1 MSLLY
6 DNVASLMAAVVACVL
21 AWLYGGTI
29 GQKLIPV
36 VPWLVAFL
44 VEISLCFPQRHP
56 GETLYEARER
66 VWYDLR
72 HDALTWVVFGFLL
85 LLMVPFLNKGLC
97 PICDYPAIVEGADP
111 SPTIPFFPYCVDRMG
126 HLNVVLWFVPA
137 LLAMLAVK
145 HSLGKR
151 GKCFFVELVVWN
163 GVALAVLGFVQQVLE
178 APAPLWLDVDFKLGH
193 FFSTFGYPN
202 MAGDYFTTLFAL
214 AVAAWRWRV
223 KETDEDP
230 QVREMRKSGKLPY
243 KVFCRKHV
251 LLIPAFIFFFAAL
264 TTLSRAAI
272 ILVSALA
279 IIFFLHSFA
288 SFFKTMHRVQR
299 VKMIVSGLAIFVAV
313 ALAIVLF
320 TPDDLQREVDTLN
333 TSEVLNRV
341 TGKGQYHVR
350 VATQIWKKN
359 FLFGCGG
366 WGYKHLCI
374 PMMTDAE
381 LRNIQQT
388 GGINVHND
396 HLQFL
401 AEHGI
406 VGFGCILAIVV
417 LLVIPVF
424 RQWGV
429 MFKAVRF
436 LPSKEQPPRPMQLFV
451 LPAPVFCILMGA
463 TATIIHAF
471 GDCPLRSPAV
481 LTLFFTSLAA
491 MDGYMPRMRE
501 D

>member
-6 DNVASLMAAVVACVL
+6 DNVASLMVAVVACVL

-72 HDALTWVVFGFLL
+72 HDALAWVVFGFLL

-97 PICDYPAIVEGADP
+97 PICDYPTIVEGADP

-151 GKCFFVELVVWN
+151 GKCFFIELVVWN
-163 GVALAVLGFVQQVLE
+163 GVALAILGFVQQVLG

-243 KVFCRKHV
+243 KVFCRKHI
-251 LLIPAFIFFFAAL
+251 LLIPALIFFFAAL

-272 ILVSALA
+272 ILVSSLA
-279 IIFFLHSFA
+279 IMFFLHSFA
-288 SFFKTMHRVQR
+288 SFFK
-299 VKMIVSGLAIFVAV
+299 SA
-313 ALAIVLF
+313 
-320 TPDDLQREVDTLN
+320 
-333 TSEVLNRV
+333 S
-341 TGKGQYHVR
+341 
-350 VATQIWKKN
+350 
-359 FLFGCGG
+359 
-366 WGYKHLCI
+366 
-374 PMMTDAE
+374 
-381 LRNIQQT
+381 
-388 GGINVHND
+388 
-396 HLQFL
+396 
-401 AEHGI
+401 
-406 VGFGCILAIVV
+406 
-417 LLVIPVF
+417 
-424 RQWGV
+424 
-429 MFKAVRF
+429 
-436 LPSKEQPPRPMQLFV
+436 
-451 LPAPVFCILMGA
+451 
-463 TATIIHAF
+463 
-471 GDCPLRSPAV
+471 RSSAC
-481 LTLFFTSLAA
+481 FAA
-491 MDGYMPRMRE
+491 KYCRYGRAG
-501 D
+501 